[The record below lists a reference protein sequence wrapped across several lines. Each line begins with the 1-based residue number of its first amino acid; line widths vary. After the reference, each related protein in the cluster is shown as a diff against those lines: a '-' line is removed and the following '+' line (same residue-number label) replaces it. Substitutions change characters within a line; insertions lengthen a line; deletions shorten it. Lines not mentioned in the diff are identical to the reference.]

1 MPVAEIRLE
10 AIQSMLAAGHRSL
23 RLERHT
29 LFLWGGAG
37 GLLCVGTDQFIN
49 AENFPNLY
57 QHALALLI
65 WLAAWL
71 GGIAWLDNQLTRR
84 VRREREEILPFAQAQ
99 ITRAWWML
107 MTMGILGSCAMFFYG
122 GGVMVY
128 ALWTVLLGL
137 GMYLFGLFSQ
147 PLTEWVG
154 LATILLGVTGLAA
167 GLPIGV
173 TRLVAAACFAIGM
186 PLAGWMADRE
196 MGTRAPGRLLA
207 LSAWILVVVTPPL
220 WFAYLPAANVI
231 PSTDVQIFRLPAG
244 TIVPFKLDL
253 DSTLIHVAPD
263 ASLPIILSQPIEVAM
278 RNGIP
283 DGRYRFD
290 HGEWAKVKNGL
301 LSLRVDRLTP
311 KLEDGKPVIRAHAVF
326 LDRGTR
332 R

>member
-1 MPVAEIRLE
+1 MSAVEIRLE

-29 LFLWGGAG
+29 LFIWGGVG
-37 GLLCVGTDQFIN
+37 GLLCVATDQFIN
-49 AENFPNLY
+49 AENFPDLY
-57 QHALALLI
+57 QNALALLI

-71 GGIAWLDNQLTRR
+71 GGTAWLDHRLTRR
-84 VRREREEILPFAQAQ
+84 VRRAREETLPFAQAQ

-147 PLTEWVG
+147 PLTEWIG

-167 GLPIGV
+167 GLPIGT
-173 TRLVAAACFAIGM
+173 TRLVAASCFAVGM
-186 PLAGWMADRE
+186 PFAGWMADRE
-196 MGTRAPGRLLA
+196 MGTQIPGRLFA
-207 LSAWILVVVTPPL
+207 LLAWILVVVTPPL
-220 WFAYLPAANVI
+220 WFSHLPAANAI
-231 PSTDVQIFRLPAG
+231 PSTNVQIFRLPAG
-244 TIVPFKLDL
+244 TVVPFKLDI

-263 ASLPIILSQPIEVAM
+263 ASLPIILSQPLDVAI
-278 RNGIP
+278 RDGIP
-283 DGRYRFD
+283 DGRYRFNHD
-290 HGEWAKVKNGL
+290 AWAKVKDGM

-326 LDRGTR
+326 LDKEAR
-332 R
+332 